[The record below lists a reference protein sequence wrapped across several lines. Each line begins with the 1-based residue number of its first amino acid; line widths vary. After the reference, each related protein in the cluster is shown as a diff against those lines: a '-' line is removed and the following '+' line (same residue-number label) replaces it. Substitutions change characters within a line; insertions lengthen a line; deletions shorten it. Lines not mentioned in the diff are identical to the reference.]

1 MTKKFSTRKALIASL
16 LTFALCFAMLVG
28 TTFAWFTD
36 SATSA
41 NNTIKTGN
49 LDVEMYWADG
59 TQAVPAV
66 DSEGWI
72 NASTTAIFDYDN
84 WEPGYVQVRHIKIA
98 NNGSLALKYKVLIVA
113 DGEVSEL
120 ADVIDVYYADPAV
133 QVADRTALNEGNKLC
148 TLSEALAGLDV
159 SGNGTLEAYTA
170 DTITIALKMQ
180 ETAGNEY
187 KNLEIGSS
195 FTIKVLATQTTS
207 ESDSFGTDYDADA
220 EYVEPVSNATEL
232 AAALGNGKNVVLE
245 NDIAVTEVITVNGD
259 VVIDMNGKTFDASGM
274 TGANLGRPFQ
284 LSDGANLTVNAVGA
298 DIKLGGHGFINVLST
313 AKNVNI
319 TVNGG
324 NFSGETQNGAFIR
337 LRNGNENV
345 NIVLN
350 DVNYNDAS
358 NEGYIV
364 STQGFEYT
372 GEGTLVVNGGSYAAN
387 YGFQIYALNATLTN
401 VEINTN
407 GTAVEASGNDT
418 YGFANVTVENCDI
431 TVAPGVQVVNAP
443 AAGVAASHGGSLTV
457 KNSTITGNMGAVYH
471 IYNTGGS
478 INAVSNYIEGASYT
492 KGIYKNDAAA
502 NGSIVI
508 DGVTVA

>member
-1 MTKKFSTRKALIASL
+1 MTINSTKKALIASL
-16 LTFALCFAMLVG
+16 LSVVVCFSMLVG
-28 TTFAWFTD
+28 TTYAWFTD

-41 NNTIKTGN
+41 NNMIQTGN
-49 LDVEMYWADG
+49 LDVEMFWADG
-59 TQAVPAV
+59 TQAVPAA
-66 DSEGWI
+66 DSTDWI
-72 NASTTAIFDYDN
+72 DASTTAIFDYDN

-98 NNGSLALKYKVLIVA
+98 NTGSLALKYKVLIVA
-113 DGEVSEL
+113 DGEVSAL

-133 QVADRTALNEGNKLC
+133 QVADRTALSDDNKLC
-148 TLSEALAGLDV
+148 TLSEALANLDA

-187 KNLEIGSS
+187 KNMEIGSS

-232 AAALGNGKNVVLE
+232 AAALENGKNVVLA
-245 NDIAVTEVITVNGD
+245 NDIAVTEVMTVNGD
-259 VVIDMNGKTFDASGM
+259 VVVDMNGKTFDASGM

-284 LSDGANLTVNAVGA
+284 LNDGANLTVNAEGA

-337 LRNGNENV
+337 LRGGNENV

-358 NEGYIV
+358 NQGYII
-364 STQGFEYT
+364 STQSFEET
-372 GEGTLVVNGGSYAAN
+372 GAGTLVVNGGSYAAN

-407 GTAVEASGNDT
+407 GTAVEASGKDT

-431 TVAPGVQVVNAP
+431 TVTPGVQVVDAP
-443 AAGVAASHGGSLTV
+443 AAGVAASHGGSLTI
-457 KNSTITGNMGAVYH
+457 KNSTIAGNMGVVYH

-478 INAVSNYIEGASYT
+478 ITAVGNDIDGASYT
-492 KGIYKNDAAA
+492 RNVYKNDASA